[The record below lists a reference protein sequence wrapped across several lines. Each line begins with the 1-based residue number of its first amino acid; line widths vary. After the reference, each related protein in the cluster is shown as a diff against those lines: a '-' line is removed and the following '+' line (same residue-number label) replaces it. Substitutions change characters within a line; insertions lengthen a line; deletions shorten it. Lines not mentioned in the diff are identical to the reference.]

1 MCEAPHFNEDGPRHI
16 PALAA
21 EAETPALQQLLQPS
35 PGHAVALQPRPHPA
49 RTASGGDPQRGHKD
63 PGGISPRTGAWFA
76 VAGEGGCG
84 VGRLW
89 APPGIPQRLLLPQPP
104 GAEGAEAG
112 GRPPRPRP
120 PPPRPPFLERR
131 SLELASLAPAGGLR
145 ARAVPGR
152 LAPASFVWCHRAENR
167 ESGERVPSGFRRVL
181 MVHTRLAAT
190 LQSVPFNFNSIM
202 SFGRD
207 MELEHFD
214 ERDKAQRY
222 SRGSRVN
229 GLPSPTHSAHC
240 SFYRTRTLQTLS
252 SEKKAKKV
260 RFYRNGDRYFK
271 GIVYAISPDRFRS
284 FEALLADLTRTLS
297 DNVNLPQGVR
307 TIYTIDGLKKISS
320 LDQLVEGE
328 SYVCGSIEPFKK
340 LEYTKNVNPNW
351 SVNVKTT
358 SASRAVSS
366 LATAKGGP
374 SEVREN
380 KDFIR
385 PKLVTIIRSGVKP
398 RKAVRILL
406 NKKTAHS
413 FEQVLT
419 DITDAIKLD
428 SGVVKRLYTLDGKQV
443 SERSRS

>member
-1 MCEAPHFNEDGPRHI
+1 
-16 PALAA
+16 
-21 EAETPALQQLLQPS
+21 
-35 PGHAVALQPRPHPA
+35 
-49 RTASGGDPQRGHKD
+49 
-63 PGGISPRTGAWFA
+63 
-76 VAGEGGCG
+76 
-84 VGRLW
+84 
-89 APPGIPQRLLLPQPP
+89 
-104 GAEGAEAG
+104 
-112 GRPPRPRP
+112 
-120 PPPRPPFLERR
+120 
-131 SLELASLAPAGGLR
+131 
-145 ARAVPGR
+145 
-152 LAPASFVWCHRAENR
+152 
-167 ESGERVPSGFRRVL
+167 
-181 MVHTRLAAT
+181 
-190 LQSVPFNFNSIM
+190 M

-307 TIYTIDGLKKISS
+307 TIYTIDGVKKITT

-358 SASRAVSS
+358 ATSRTVAS
-366 LATAKGGP
+366 LATAKGSP
-374 SEVREN
+374 SDPKEN

-428 SGVVKRLYTLDGKQV
+428 SGVVKRLYTLDGKQSCYGATGMGV
-443 SERSRS
+443 EDQSRLFDQDVETKKTTTTAQSYGVATLSTMTKTTNSHENLQSEGSVLDTLANPSVPQRMGLC